1 MCELSGRLFLWFY
14 FYNAGQLDF
23 RGCHGNRFTER
34 TVDWV
39 KVKQMLRPI
48 FMQKNM
54 EMFWTERMENATI
67 VAMVTS
73 PLSYHHEAA

>member
-1 MCELSGRLFLWFY
+1 MCKLSGRLFLWVY

-34 TVDWV
+34 IV
-39 KVKQMLRPI
+39 I